1 MRPFPIGIDDFRKL
15 RENDYYYAD
24 KTMFIKE
31 LLDNRGEV
39 SLFTRPRRFGKTLGI
54 SMLKYFFEDECGARE
69 NRYLFEGLEIMEAGE
84 KYLKHMGKYPVI
96 SLSMKTSKQ
105 PSFKMAYECL
115 QDEIAQEFDRHSLVL
130 VSDKLNEA
138 EKKQY
143 REMMN
148 KQGPDS
154 VWAKALDF
162 LSRCLKVYQQN
173 VIILLDSMM
182 FRWKMHIYVD
192 FTKK

>member
-1 MRPFPIGIDDFRKL
+1 MQSEEGKYLF
-15 RENDYYYAD
+15 D

-54 SMLKYFFEDECGARE
+54 SMLKNFFEDECGARG

-130 VSDKLNEA
+130 ASEKLNEA
-138 EKKQY
+138 EKNSIGK
-143 REMMN
+143 
-148 KQGPDS
+148 
-154 VWAKALDF
+154 
-162 LSRCLKVYQQN
+162 
-173 VIILLDSMM
+173 
-182 FRWKMHIYVD
+182 
-192 FTKK
+192 